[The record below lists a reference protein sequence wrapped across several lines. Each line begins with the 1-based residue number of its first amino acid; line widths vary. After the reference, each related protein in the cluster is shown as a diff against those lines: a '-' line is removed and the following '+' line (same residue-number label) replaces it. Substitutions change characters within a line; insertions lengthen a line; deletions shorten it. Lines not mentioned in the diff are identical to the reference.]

1 MFNLCYVIAVGK
13 RIAKWNADR
22 SMFQTG
28 QAEEEN
34 FRNHETSFA
43 TGGLAFLP
51 FILGCVGRGI
61 LGALDFGFSGTSTA

>member
-1 MFNLCYVIAVGK
+1 MLLLWANGLQNGMLIGVCFK
-13 RIAKWNADR
+13 
-22 SMFQTG
+22 